1 MVFLRKDHPLLGQ
14 TWSLT
19 RFLACPH
26 VSVVW
31 EASDSWALDDLLED
45 EGHRRQVPIMVASFE
60 QALHIAAQKSHELIA
75 VVPSYCADY
84 AARHHPDLIPMP
96 LPLEESLYAQLE
108 IAFILLWHKRHN
120 QDAKVM
126 WLRGEI
132 RRLYGLAAAGMT
144 RFAWGGPMGSGAV
157 KEKQGG
163 GGSPV

>member
-1 MVFLRKDHPLLGQ
+1 
-14 TWSLT
+14 
-19 RFLACPH
+19 

-144 RFAWGGPMGSGAV
+144 RFAWGGPMESGAA

-163 GGSPV
+163 GGTPV